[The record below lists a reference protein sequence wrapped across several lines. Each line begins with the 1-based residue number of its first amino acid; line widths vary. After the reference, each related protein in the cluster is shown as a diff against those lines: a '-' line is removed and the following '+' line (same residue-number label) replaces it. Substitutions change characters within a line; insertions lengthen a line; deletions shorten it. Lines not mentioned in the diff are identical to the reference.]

1 MSYTNGGGTLTL
13 PSPTHGHHVDVGSA
27 VRSLRR
33 SISRSPSKFNL
44 AARTPNS
51 TESPTSS
58 SPSPQ
63 SPCRRY
69 SPALTARKSY
79 LQLTPKEK
87 STPRHETTTAM
98 PTVTTTPSHCPPQP
112 SSSFKPSVKLS
123 LRSAR
128 FSKPSQVGSTTPSGP
143 PPRTR
148 ASPRSPLKRAL
159 SISSDSANSA
169 PSSSSSS
176 DTPGQENSRLPNPA
190 SPLSRRCLNKPSR
203 HSLHLDVSGAS
214 HSIFRSLDTTTMA
227 APEFSS
233 PAAGTLKRSDAAM
246 DLETGSLA
254 SPVAKRR
261 SLHGIASFSS
271 MAHDNVFDQATPAA
285 LNFDIHDDV
294 AQNNYALAG
303 STIRRE
309 TQPSPTPTPSAAR
322 RSSSLRKS
330 TLQQRHG
337 DKGSW
342 GRRTGAQQ
350 LAQMGAEI
358 PSPSRNRPRLST
370 DQFVPPPAARDNPF
384 PGGSLFSGSMQNPAT
399 THSTNPHPLSRSL
412 KPSVS
417 GSCFVEDSP
426 IRFEPAPN
434 QAPTRRL
441 DRFKFS
447 LGSST
452 SSIFSKSLPPA
463 PQTAQLTQT
472 PVVPPPAARS
482 SMFMSSGLVSKVN
495 RDPEEDKR
503 MAVPDTPCKKSSS
516 ASFATYPPASAVRF
530 RRGPATPIPFG
541 SPHADR
547 QSTPFSGTGKGLGLF
562 HRLGGRPH
570 RRASVLN
577 LDEENKS
584 SASSRDGAST
594 PEGFPPTPTK
604 SFLTP
609 AVADGGLDRNIIDS
623 PSANRRAPPISAVK
637 PAFSREPSCK
647 YRPSVTVLSTNNP
660 VVLMVCA
667 ASPIRPR
674 GSPKTP
680 LDGML
685 HLDPSRFSISNN
697 GNGSAE
703 RYSPVPVTPSTSQG
717 DRRIVTPI
725 HVNKQSRIDIDGH
738 LVERFHSVEEI
749 GRGEFSVV
757 YRVAEPKRVGGSLG
771 LDLGSSPPL
780 AETPPVAPA
789 PGSAFAVKKT
799 RHIFA
804 GPRDRD
810 RKMKEVEIL
819 KSLVHAKHVL
829 RFVDSW
835 EMQGHLYIQTEYC
848 DEGTLQGFLNDVGHR
863 GRMDDFRLWKI
874 LYDMLLV
881 RFAPY
886 LTLLSSF
893 RPFCFLFLLET
904 MLTH

>member
-1 MSYTNGGGTLTL
+1 
-13 PSPTHGHHVDVGSA
+13 
-27 VRSLRR
+27 
-33 SISRSPSKFNL
+33 
-44 AARTPNS
+44 
-51 TESPTSS
+51 
-58 SPSPQ
+58 
-63 SPCRRY
+63 
-69 SPALTARKSY
+69 
-79 LQLTPKEK
+79 
-87 STPRHETTTAM
+87 
-98 PTVTTTPSHCPPQP
+98 
-112 SSSFKPSVKLS
+112 
-123 LRSAR
+123 
-128 FSKPSQVGSTTPSGP
+128 
-143 PPRTR
+143 
-148 ASPRSPLKRAL
+148 
-159 SISSDSANSA
+159 
-169 PSSSSSS
+169 
-176 DTPGQENSRLPNPA
+176 
-190 SPLSRRCLNKPSR
+190 
-203 HSLHLDVSGAS
+203 
-214 HSIFRSLDTTTMA
+214 MA

-358 PSPSRNRPRLST
+358 PSPSRNRP
-370 DQFVPPPAARDNPF
+370 
-384 PGGSLFSGSMQNPAT
+384 SLFSGSMQNPPM

-463 PQTAQLTQT
+463 PQAAQLTQT

-547 QSTPFSGTGKGLGLF
+547 QSTPFSGTSKGLGLF

-584 SASSRDGAST
+584 AASSRDGAST

-609 AVADGGLDRNIIDS
+609 AVADGGLDRNLIDS

-637 PAFSREPSCK
+637 PAFSREPS
-647 YRPSVTVLSTNNP
+647 S
-660 VVLMVCA
+660 
-667 ASPIRPR
+667 SPIRPR

-757 YRVAEPKRVGGSLG
+757 YRVAEPKRV
-771 LDLGSSPPL
+771 D
-780 AETPPVAPA
+780 PPVTPA

-874 LYDMLLV
+874 LYDMLLGLQEV
-881 RFAPY
+881 HNADFMHLDMKPANIFITHEGVLKIGDFGLAAKWPVTDYIDAEGDREYIGPEILTGQYGKPSDLFAVGLMTLEMAGNVQLPDNGMSWQALRSGQY
-886 LTLLSSF
+886 NDLPVQTPFELIGMRGDEPIPRSTMTIEDSIAGKVTTIPVLRPDFGVARHQPLAEPPAFMAHSSHSLSLDSLMRQLTHPDPDQRPTVNEVLEFESF
-893 RPFCFLFLLET
+893 RWVASRRRCAATVFEGLFGPREGPT
-904 MLTH
+904 QHAQGDVDTVMMDA